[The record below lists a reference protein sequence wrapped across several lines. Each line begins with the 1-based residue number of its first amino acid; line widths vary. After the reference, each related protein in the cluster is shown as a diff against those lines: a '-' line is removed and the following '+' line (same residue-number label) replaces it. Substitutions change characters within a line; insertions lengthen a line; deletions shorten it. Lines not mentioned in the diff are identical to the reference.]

1 MGTTFSS
8 SAFAAAP
15 DVRHLPMSSVVSSV
29 GALAWVAYKAA
40 TLPAAASSAAASKS
54 GTEAPVMDPA
64 TYAPVVLVTAGW

>member
-8 SAFAAAP
+8 SAFTAAP
-15 DVRHLPMSSVVSSV
+15 DVRHLPMSHVVSAV

-40 TLPAAASSAAASKS
+40 TLPAASSAAVKS
-54 GTEAPVMDPA
+54 GTEAPLMDPA